1 MHSICIM
8 VVWRKNKKIVERLH
22 EMKKIIIIKWWWKV
36 KAHER
41 QIKKEMRSLWWKTQ
55 KFTPGRLRMESVF
68 EYRRIS
74 FGESLRTTMYCII
87 VYYISTCILL
97 IIENC
102 WTVIIMET
110 EMFGLIKLWW
120 NVYFVYTWTLV
131 ITN

>member
-22 EMKKIIIIKWWWKV
+22 EMKKKIIIKWWWKV

-41 QIKKEMRSLWWKTQ
+41 QIKKEMRSLGWKTQ

-68 EYRRIS
+68 EYRRVS

-102 WTVIIMET
+102 WTIIIMET
-110 EMFGLIKLWW
+110 EMFRLIKLWW